1 MKQAPPAGT
10 REGRGSEA
18 GFTLIEALTAIVVL
32 AIGLVGVANLFV
44 VAGSSN
50 MVANQATAA
59 ASEATEVL
67 ERLKAIPFDQIQ
79 PGGDLDNN
87 TGGIPN
93 CDAST
98 QDCVVAGNFNGF
110 REVDG
115 VARIQ
120 SRWLVRR
127 PGAGGPDTFFIVV
140 RSEAQT
146 ALGFMRTRAE
156 YTTFRTCTAD
166 GCP

>member
-1 MKQAPPAGT
+1 MKQARPAGM
-10 REGRGSEA
+10 REGRSSEA
-18 GFTLIEALTAIVVL
+18 GFTLIEALTAVVVL

-67 ERLKAIPFDQIQ
+67 ERLKALPFDQVQ
-79 PGGDLDNN
+79 TGGDLDNSV
-87 TGGIPN
+87 GGIAN
-93 CDAST
+93 CDASA
-98 QDCVVAGNFNGF
+98 QNCVVPGNFNAF
-110 REVDG
+110 RDVSG
-115 VARIQ
+115 VARVQ
-120 SRWLVRR
+120 SRWVIRR

-146 ALGFMRTRAE
+146 PLGFMRTRAE